1 MESKMETKKSFLNN
15 EMTRRQFMKIS
26 GKSLAGLALSASTLK
41 LLGGATAKQVE
52 AGQVSVVATPKG
64 LLVVNADLCVQCLRC
79 ESNCTTVNDG
89 TVSSYSSRVKITRN
103 LMYNENGVGLY
114 ADLEEGWNAFPD
126 TCRQC
131 ADAPCAQAC
140 PVNAIEH
147 NDEGVYVVDED
158 RCIGCRLCEPACPW
172 AMININPDTNKAVK
186 CNLCE
191 TCIEGC
197 PSGALYIVPWDQ
209 VTAEAQLPWR
219 G

>member
-1 MESKMETKKSFLNN
+1 MGVEKSFLNN

-41 LLGGATAKQVE
+41 LLGGATAKQVQ
-52 AGQVSVVATPKG
+52 AGQVSVVSTPVG

-89 TVSSYSSRVKITRN
+89 TASYYSSRVKVTRN
-103 LMYNENGVGLY
+103 LMINQNDVGLY
-114 ADLEEGWNAFPD
+114 ADLEEGWEVFPD

-131 ADAPCAQAC
+131 ADVPCAQAC
-140 PVNAIEH
+140 PVDAVAP
-147 NDEGVYVVDED
+147 DRRGVYDVNED
-158 RCIGCRLCEPACPW
+158 TCIGCGICTMSCPW
-172 AMININPDTNKAVK
+172 DMITVNPDTGKAGK
-186 CNLCE
+186 CNLCG

-197 PSGALYIVPWDQ
+197 PSGALYLVSWDQ